1 MTDKSDSKPAI
12 SFRAKTWRRLS
23 SWYMKRINPKRTD
36 FDKMRARLDTVAG
49 MAPIADGV
57 ARRNSEICGLNVAWL
72 TPDLAVPGKLLLY
85 WHGGGYVM
93 GSSKSHAPIVSHI
106 ARAARVT
113 ALIPEYR
120 LAPEHPYPAAIDDA
134 VWVYRALLADGYKP
148 ADIVVAGDSAG
159 GGLTVAMLA
168 TLRDAGDPL
177 PDAVFLMSPWLD
189 LSGQGESMI
198 SRKDHDPWF
207 DPEHLPHVIEHYCDQ
222 TRLRDPL
229 VSPVYADASDLP
241 PTLIQVGEDEILL
254 SDSERFAAN
263 MRAAGRPV
271 ELDVWPGMWHVW
283 QMFIGLMP
291 ESRRAVDKIGK
302 FIRDRVSC

>member
-1 MTDKSDSKPAI
+1 MGFVDPE
-12 SFRAKTWRRLS
+12 
-23 SWYMKRINPKRTD
+23 RTD
-36 FDKMRARLDTVAG
+36 FDKMRARLDTFAG
-49 MAPIADGV
+49 LLPHAAGV
-57 ARRNSEICGLNVAWL
+57 DTRHGEICGLNAVWL
-72 TPDLAVPGKLLLY
+72 TPNAAAVGKLLLY
-85 WHGGGYVM
+85 WHGGAYLM
-93 GSSKSHAPIVSHI
+93 GSGKSHGPVVSHI
-106 ARAARVT
+106 AAAAGIT

-134 VWVYRALLADGYKP
+134 VNVYRALLADGYDP

-159 GGLTVAMLA
+159 GGLTVAMLLS
-168 TLRDAGDPL
+168 LRDAGDPL
-177 PDAVFLMSPWLD
+177 PGAVCLMSPWLD

-207 DPEHLPHVIEHYCDQ
+207 DPELLSHVAQHYCDKKE
-222 TRLRDPL
+222 RRDPL
-229 VSPVYADASDLP
+229 ISPVYADAIDLP

-263 MRAAGRPV
+263 MRAAGGSV

-283 QMFIGLMP
+283 QMFIGLIP

-302 FIRDRVSC
+302 FIRDKISS